1 MKKKWLL
8 ILSSLSIVGVISA
21 ILIYVFVYNKPHP
34 DYIKSN
40 PDFSILASDLFME
53 FQSDALIAN
62 EKYNG
67 KVLALIGSLSSVET
81 TDTQTIAVFA
91 IGEGLFGDEGIRMS
105 MLPEYSD
112 KIQQYTPG
120 SEIAIKG
127 FCSGYNETDVI
138 MEHCS
143 IIE

>member
-8 ILSSLSIVGVISA
+8 ILSSLAIVGITAA
-21 ILIYVFVYNKPHP
+21 ILTYVFVYNKPHP
-34 DYIKSN
+34 DYIKAN
-40 PDFSILASDLFME
+40 PDFRIVASDLFME
-53 FQSDALIAN
+53 FQSDALTAN

-91 IGEGLFGDEGIRMS
+91 IEEGLFGDAGIRMS
-105 MLPEYSD
+105 MLTEYSD
-112 KIQQYTPG
+112 RVSQLTPG
-120 SEIAIKG
+120 SKITIKG

-143 IIE
+143 ILD